1 MTREEVLAVIEKHE
15 KLDFKELK
23 VSYLILKPNAAR
35 HYKVIVNEIEKQQ
48 YTIIGQYAIRDYETL
63 NMALHVEQP
72 ESMKYIIPISRM
84 YNDFYGNYGVLLL
97 IGKSNITYEN
107 FCLQVVSL
115 KQNLRARFKFSYIA
129 YAFDTAELGRENLH
143 QKGLVV
149 VDKDGKQT
157 VDEYFK
163 EKELSWCFT
172 SMKFILLMQSVATLV
187 KEMRLMDGMELF
199 DVQNQIPK
207 NIIEMMKKYKSF
219 EHIKDMFSNMI
230 KQVCRVLSK
239 SCVLLYLKGYRKWK

>member
-15 KLDFKELK
+15 KLDFKDLK

-72 ESMKYIIPISRM
+72 ESMKYIFQISRM

-129 YAFDTAELGRENLH
+129 YAFDTSELGRENQH
-143 QKGLVV
+143 QRLVV

-157 VDEYFK
+157 GDEYFK
-163 EKELSWCFT
+163 REGTFMVFYINEIHSPDE
-172 SMKFILLMQSVATLV
+172 SVSALV
-187 KEMRLMDGMELF
+187 KEMKLMDGMELF

-219 EHIKDMFSNMI
+219 EHIKDMF
-230 KQVCRVLSK
+230 
-239 SCVLLYLKGYRKWK
+239 

>member
-23 VSYLILKPNAAR
+23 ISYLILKPNAAR

-129 YAFDTAELGRENLH
+129 YAFDTSELGRENQH
-143 QKGLVV
+143 QRLVV

-157 VDEYFK
+157 GDEYFK
-163 EKELSWCFT
+163 REGTFMVFYINEIQRDET
-172 SMKFILLMQSVATLV
+172 H
-187 KEMRLMDGMELF
+187 G
-199 DVQNQIPK
+199 
-207 NIIEMMKKYKSF
+207 
-219 EHIKDMFSNMI
+219 
-230 KQVCRVLSK
+230 
-239 SCVLLYLKGYRKWK
+239 

>member
-143 QKGLVV
+143 QSWLSSIKMASKLW
-149 VDKDGKQT
+149 T
-157 VDEYFK
+157 NTLK

-172 SMKFILLMQSVATLV
+172 SMKFILLM
-187 KEMRLMDGMELF
+187 
-199 DVQNQIPK
+199 
-207 NIIEMMKKYKSF
+207 
-219 EHIKDMFSNMI
+219 
-230 KQVCRVLSK
+230 RVLPHLSK
-239 SCVLLYLKGYRKWK
+239 KCG

>member
-1 MTREEVLAVIEKHE
+1 
-15 KLDFKELK
+15 
-23 VSYLILKPNAAR
+23 
-35 HYKVIVNEIEKQQ
+35 
-48 YTIIGQYAIRDYETL
+48 
-63 NMALHVEQP
+63 MALHVEQP

-143 QKGLVV
+143 QRLVV

-163 EKELSWCFT
+163 REGTFMVFYINEIHSPDE
-172 SMKFILLMQSVATLV
+172 SVATLV

-219 EHIKDMFSNMI
+219 EHIKDMF
-230 KQVCRVLSK
+230 
-239 SCVLLYLKGYRKWK
+239 

>member
-1 MTREEVLAVIEKHE
+1 MTREEVLAVIEKNE
-15 KLDFKELK
+15 KLDFKDFK

-129 YAFDTAELGRENLH
+129 YAFDTSELGRENLH
-143 QKGLVV
+143 QRLVSSI
-149 VDKDGKQT
+149 KMASKLGT
-157 VDEYFK
+157 NTLK
-163 EKELSWCFT
+163 EKALSWCFT
-172 SMKFILLMQSVATLV
+172 SMKFILLMRAFQ
-187 KEMRLMDGMELF
+187 
-199 DVQNQIPK
+199 
-207 NIIEMMKKYKSF
+207 
-219 EHIKDMFSNMI
+219 H
-230 KQVCRVLSK
+230 
-239 SCVLLYLKGYRKWK
+239 

>member
-1 MTREEVLAVIEKHE
+1 MTREEVLAVIQKHE

-129 YAFDTAELGRENLH
+129 YAFDTSELGRENLH
-143 QKGLVV
+143 QRLVV

-163 EKELSWCFT
+163 REGTFMVFYINEIHSPDE
-172 SMKFILLMQSVATLV
+172 SVSTLV
-187 KEMRLMDGMELF
+187 KEMNGWYGTFRCTEPNPQKHYRNDEEVQELRAHKRY
-199 DVQNQIPK
+199 VL
-207 NIIEMMKKYKSF
+207 
-219 EHIKDMFSNMI
+219 NMI

>member
-97 IGKSNITYEN
+97 IGKSISLMRTSAFRWFRLSRTSEQDLSSRTLHMLLTQQNWEEKTY
-107 FCLQVVSL
+107 
-115 KQNLRARFKFSYIA
+115 I
-129 YAFDTAELGRENLH
+129 
-143 QKGLVV
+143 KGWLSSI
-149 VDKDGKQT
+149 KMASKLWT
-157 VDEYFK
+157 NTLK

-172 SMKFILLMQSVATLV
+172 SMKFILLM
-187 KEMRLMDGMELF
+187 
-199 DVQNQIPK
+199 
-207 NIIEMMKKYKSF
+207 
-219 EHIKDMFSNMI
+219 
-230 KQVCRVLSK
+230 RVLPHLSK
-239 SCVLLYLKGYRKWK
+239 KCG

>member
-1 MTREEVLAVIEKHE
+1 MYHTKEWTFLTREEVLAVIEKHE

-23 VSYLILKPNAAR
+23 ISYLILKPNAAR

-129 YAFDTAELGRENLH
+129 YAFDTSELGRENLH
-143 QKGLVV
+143 QRLVV

-157 VDEYFK
+157 GDEYFK
-163 EKELSWCFT
+163 REGTFMVFYINEIHSPDE
-172 SMKFILLMQSVATLV
+172 SVSTLV
-187 KEMRLMDGMELF
+187 KEMKLMDSMGLF
-199 DVQNQIPK
+199 EAQNQIPK

-219 EHIKDMFSNMI
+219 EHIKDMF
-230 KQVCRVLSK
+230 
-239 SCVLLYLKGYRKWK
+239 

>member
-15 KLDFKELK
+15 KLDFKDLK

-129 YAFDTAELGRENLH
+129 YALTHQSSDEKTNTKGWLSSIKMASKLGTNTL
-143 QKGLVV
+143 
-149 VDKDGKQT
+149 
-157 VDEYFK
+157 K
-163 EKELSWCFT
+163 EKEPSWCFT
-172 SMKFILLMQSVATLV
+172 SMKFILLMRAFQ
-187 KEMRLMDGMELF
+187 
-199 DVQNQIPK
+199 
-207 NIIEMMKKYKSF
+207 
-219 EHIKDMFSNMI
+219 H
-230 KQVCRVLSK
+230 
-239 SCVLLYLKGYRKWK
+239 